1 MSARGAGGLV
11 NPVILSGGVGTR
23 LWPLSRELYPKQLL
37 PLVSELTMLQETAN
51 RVTDRARFAPP
62 LIVCNDEHRFIVA
75 EQLRGIGAEPR
86 AIVLEPEGRNT
97 APAAAVAALMLARE
111 DDNALVLLLP
121 SDHTIADVKGFYA
134 AVETAAPAARA
145 GALITFGMTPQTP
158 ETGYGYIRRGDPLA
172 EAPGCHAVARFVEK
186 PGASAAE
193 AMLAEG
199 GWLWNSGM
207 FLFSAKS
214 YLEELDRLHPGAV
227 EACREAV
234 ERGRQDLDFFR
245 LDAEAF
251 AKSPAQSIDYAV
263 MEHTGRAVVVPADIG
278 WNDIGSWSALWEIGE
293 KDAHG
298 NVTIGETVL
307 EDVRKSYLRTDG
319 RLLTAVGVEGLLI
332 VATEDAVLV
341 AAKDRAQ
348 DVKALVE
355 RLKKSGSQHHV
366 SHLKVFRP
374 WGSYQSLD
382 AGDRFQVKHLIV
394 NPGAKLSLQ
403 KHNQRAEH
411 WVVVHGTARVTRGE
425 EVFDLGRNESTYIPL
440 GVVHRLEN
448 PGNEPLSVIEIQS
461 GDYLGEDDI
470 VRFDD
475 VYGRSEKLG

>member
-1 MSARGAGGLV
+1 
-11 NPVILSGGVGTR
+11 
-23 LWPLSRELYPKQLL
+23 
-37 PLVSELTMLQETAN
+37 
-51 RVTDRARFAPP
+51 
-62 LIVCNDEHRFIVA
+62 
-75 EQLRGIGAEPR
+75 
-86 AIVLEPEGRNT
+86 
-97 APAAAVAALMLARE
+97 
-111 DDNALVLLLP
+111 
-121 SDHTIADVKGFYA
+121 
-134 AVETAAPAARA
+134 
-145 GALITFGMTPQTP
+145 
-158 ETGYGYIRRGDPLA
+158 
-172 EAPGCHAVARFVEK
+172 
-186 PGASAAE
+186 
-193 AMLAEG
+193 
-199 GWLWNSGM
+199 M
-207 FLFSAKS
+207 FLFSANS

-307 EDVRKSYLRTDG
+307 EDVRNSYLRADG
-319 RLLTAVGVEGLLI
+319 SLLTAVGVEGLLV
-332 VATEDAVLV
+332 VATQDAVLV

-355 RLKKSGSQHHV
+355 RLKQSGSQHHV

-411 WVVVHGTARVTRGE
+411 WVVVHGTARVTRDE

-470 VRFDD
+470 VRLDD